1 MAPSRAL
8 LRCMTSASARPQ
20 TQAYLRPVARLFS
33 TSVVRPQRD
42 TQLSTVLQPSPWGH
56 AYRANLCVRSY
67 SQQASAAPEPPDYLN
82 EAELH
87 IFNKIRGELD
97 PVKLE
102 VGTHVLVTC

>member
-8 LRCMTSASARPQ
+8 LRCMTSASAQLHTPSRLRSASRLLSTLVIRPQ
-20 TQAYLRPVARLFS
+20 CS
-33 TSVVRPQRD
+33 TRSHTPQSS
-42 TQLSTVLQPSPWGH
+42 QLQHTRSAVP
-56 AYRANLCVRSY
+56 CIRSY
-67 SQQASAAPEPPDYLN
+67 SQAAGAAPEPPDYLN

-102 VGTHVLVTC
+102 V